1 MSYNT
6 FPKNPFPPNSED
18 YGGGGGSYELP
29 IAGAETL
36 GGVKVGTGLE
46 INAETGVLSN
56 PNPTPYV
63 LPIAGA
69 ETLGGVKVGTGL
81 EINAETGVLSSSKKG
96 VIGVDNA
103 TYTALPEADKN
114 SGDLYIVNTNRE
126 VPTNPIDMSNITKF
140 EEGSTTVTATSAT
153 KTTIATDGQS
163 IGATY
168 YYTTPIDVT
177 DLDEIICHVSA
188 TSHYTPFA
196 DRLALTIGLCSTAPV
211 AYASSYTDL
220 NYGAFEKISDN
231 GEFDVS
237 IDVSA
242 LTGNQYIV
250 VNCAGWT
257 ATIEDL
263 KDDATT
269 ATEVAQY
276 DMYFKSTKLLTKEV

>member
-1 MSYNT
+1 MG
-6 FPKNPFPPNSED
+6 FKCVPPNGFPDIDIPEASQ
-18 YGGGGGSYELP
+18 YELP

-46 INAETGVLSN
+46 INDETGVLS
-56 PNPTPYV
+56 V
-63 LPIAGA
+63 
-69 ETLGGVKVGTGL
+69 
-81 EINAETGVLSSSKKG
+81 SDSSKKG

-103 TYTALPEADKN
+103 AYTALPEADKN

-126 VPTNPIDMSNITKF
+126 VPTHSIDMSDITKF
-140 EEGSTTVTATSAT
+140 EEGSTTITATSAT

-168 YYTTPIDVT
+168 FYTTPIDVT
-177 DLDEIICHVSA
+177 DIDEIICHVKA

-196 DRLALTIGLCSTAPV
+196 DRLSLTVGLCSTAPA
-211 AYASSYTDL
+211 AYASNYTDL
-220 NYGAFEKISDN
+220 NYGAYEKITDN

-263 KDDATT
+263 KDDTT
-269 ATEVAQY
+269 TVTEVAQY
-276 DMYFKSTKLLTKEV
+276 DLYFKSTKLLTKEV